1 MDEIISKVMQQLIE
15 WVNQEGNAGNRV
27 TKANG
32 GFLVASIEQI
42 LNQAKDIT
50 YAKDA
55 EIQNLKNKIA
65 ELEKKDA
72 V

>member
-1 MDEIISKVMQQLIE
+1 MDEIISKAMQQLIE

-32 GFLVASIEQI
+32 GFLVASVEQI
-42 LNQAKDIT
+42 LNQARGIIPM
-50 YAKDA
+50 KDA
-55 EIQNLKNKIA
+55 EIQNLKNRIM